1 MEADQVLEAY
11 VKEMGSELGPIF
23 HAVSHELTWVHW
35 RWNQYRILFGE
46 KPSRIELLNA
56 SAPFFFRV
64 IQNVLFEE
72 TLLGISRLIDPSDSG
87 VGKSNLT
94 IQALPQ
100 LCKPPLCQPKIQDQI
115 RTLVGDAATAG
126 EFAQDWRNRHIAHRD
141 LDLALGRQT
150 NKMLEPAT
158 RDKVELSLSALRDVL
173 NTIENEY
180 CNGKITVYYSPTLW
194 DAESLLH
201 RLRDGL
207 LREKDRQECW
217 NRGERHADDIKP
229 LEPI

>member
-1 MEADQVLEAY
+1 MEADQVLETY
-11 VKEMGSELGPIF
+11 VKNMGSELGTLF
-23 HAVSHELTWVHW
+23 HALSHELTWVHW

-64 IQNVLFEE
+64 IQDALFEE
-72 TLLGISRLIDPSDSG
+72 TLLGISRLIDPSESG

-94 IQALPQ
+94 VQAL
-100 LCKPPLCQPKIQDQI
+100 PPLCQPKIQGQI
-115 RTLVGDAATAG
+115 RTLVQEAAKAG
-126 EFAQDWRNRHIAHRD
+126 KFTKDWRNRHIAHRD
-141 LDLALGRQT
+141 LDLALDRPA
-150 NKMLEPAT
+150 KILEPAT
-158 RDKVELSLSALRDVL
+158 REKVEVSLSALRDVL
-173 NTIENEY
+173 NAIEHEY
-180 CNGKITVYYSPTLW
+180 CKGTTTYYDSPNPW
-194 DAESLLH
+194 DARTLLH
-201 RLRDGL
+201 ILRDGL